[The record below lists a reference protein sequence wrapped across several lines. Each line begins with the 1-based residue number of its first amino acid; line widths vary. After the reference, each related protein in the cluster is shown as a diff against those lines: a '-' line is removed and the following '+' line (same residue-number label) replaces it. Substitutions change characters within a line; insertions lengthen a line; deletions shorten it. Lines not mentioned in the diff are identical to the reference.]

1 MRPSWVCVFLFH
13 FVVASRI
20 ARSPQ
25 LYDRQLVFVSDNI
38 AQLTRV
44 TQLWVRLFLFS
55 CRCFDTSLHQLY
67 RNAFTEIPAGVL
79 TMTQLTWLDV
89 SRRRRFARC

>member
-1 MRPSWVCVFLFH
+1 MRPSCVCVFLFR
-13 FVVASRI
+13 FVVASRA

-25 LYDRQLVFVSDNI
+25 LGDRQLVAVSDNI

-44 TQLWVRLFLFS
+44 TKLRVRLFLFS
-55 CRCFDTSLHQLY
+55 SLSSRLLHQLND
-67 RNAFTEIPAGVL
+67 NAFTEIPAGVL
-79 TMTQLTWLDV
+79 GMTQLTSLQV